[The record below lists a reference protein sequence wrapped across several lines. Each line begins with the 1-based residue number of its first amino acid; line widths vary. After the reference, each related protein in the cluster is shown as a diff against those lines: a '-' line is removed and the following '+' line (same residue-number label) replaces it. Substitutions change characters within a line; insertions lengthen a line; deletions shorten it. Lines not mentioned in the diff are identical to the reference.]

1 MSAEQPEVGD
11 VWQRKLLFE
20 RTHIVQVSKNAVRCQ
35 IGKIKFKTIPK
46 EFFLDAYGFYTE
58 YLNGNPFNFLLSVK
72 PLNVIGNIHQNE
84 DLLKGTIKCI

>member
-1 MSAEQPEVGD
+1 MKYIASVSWGKDSLTMLIRLINDKMPLDEVVFYDTG
-11 VWQRKLLFE
+11 
-20 RTHIVQVSKNAVRCQ
+20 NA
-35 IGKIKFKTIPK
+35 
-46 EFFLDAYGFYTE
+46 DGFYTE